1 MLHLLYSLLPMPRPA
16 QPPAETPAAPAS
28 AAAAGIIAAVR
39 LVAGPSNTRG
49 LLEVQVNG
57 TWGTVC
63 SEGFTSWDTD
73 TVCRQLGTPH
83 GGYVDTC
90 PECGPGTPLLAGG
103 VVCGADDASLESC
116 GYVAIDAL
124 GTEVAGGGN
133 GNGTATATGSTLC
146 QRFAV
151 ALGETWAVV
160 ITCHDA
166 RRGYNGQGSHTST
179 IVGGVM
185 AVLVAIMAGALRTVG
200 ACRAGLMRKAWAGGP

>member
-1 MLHLLYSLLPMPRPA
+1 MLVGGPDGFSGRLEVLVDGSWGTVCSGSLNGATARVICRLLAYNGGAVRSSSAYGWSDSLPIHLAAVGCTGEEAGLASCQL
-16 QPPAETPAAPAS
+16 TPNQRSAPACGPAD
-28 AAAAGIIAAVR
+28 AAGIDCSGSGIIAAVR

-116 GYVAIDAL
+116 GY
-124 GTEVAGGGN
+124 
-133 GNGTATATGSTLC
+133 
-146 QRFAV
+146 
-151 ALGETWAVV
+151 
-160 ITCHDA
+160 
-166 RRGYNGQGSHTST
+166 
-179 IVGGVM
+179 
-185 AVLVAIMAGALRTVG
+185 
-200 ACRAGLMRKAWAGGP
+200 